1 MRPDFVNPGAIG
13 VVLFFLLLAAL
24 PLAAEDYLLA
34 LMVLI
39 LQYAYLG
46 LAWNI
51 MMGFAG
57 QLSLGHALYFGLGA
71 YVTGGLLVLGGMSPW
86 VGLPA
91 AAAASAVMGAIV
103 GYFGFRFSVRGI
115 YFALLT
121 IAAAEFARILFDHWQ
136 YVGDSGGLFLPALA
150 EDSNPLIALRGGPM
164 LFYYVLLFLTVFAFL
179 LSASLMR
186 GRIGFYWRAIR
197 EDEQAA
203 RALGVRA
210 FRFKIAAVALSAGM
224 TGIAGGLFALLNG
237 SLFPHTVFGMAVSID
252 ILVGPVIGG
261 VGTLFGP
268 ILGAFFIIPLGELA
282 RDLTETFRI
291 YGLNSLINGAV
302 LIAVV
307 LFMPQG
313 LWPWLVERVARW
325 RGRDA

>member
-1 MRPDFVNPGAIG
+1 MRPDLVNPGAIG
-13 VVLFFLLLAAL
+13 TVLFFFVLALL
-24 PLAAEDYLLA
+24 PLTAGDYLLA

-57 QLSLGHALYFGLGA
+57 QLSLGHALYFGLGG
-71 YVTGGLLVLGGMSPW
+71 YMTGGLLVLGGVSPW
-86 VGLPA
+86 IGLPVA
-91 AAAASAVMGAIV
+91 AATAAVMGAII

-136 YVGDSGGLFLPALA
+136 FVGDSGGLFLPAVT
-150 EDSNPLIALRGGPM
+150 EDTNPLAALRGGPM
-164 LFYYVLLFLTVFAFL
+164 LFYYVLLFLTVSAFL

-186 GRIGFYWRAIR
+186 GRIGYYWRAIR

-203 RALGVRA
+203 RALGVKA
-210 FRFKIAAVALSAGM
+210 FRYKIAAVALSAGM

-237 SLFPHTVFGMAVSID
+237 SLFPHTVFGMALSID
-252 ILVGPVIGG
+252 ILVAPVVGG

-268 ILGAFFIIPLGELA
+268 ILGAFFVIPLGEMA
-282 RDLTETFRI
+282 RDLTETFGI
-291 YGLNSLINGAV
+291 FGLNNLINGAV

-313 LWPWLVERVARW
+313 LWPWLVNQLRRW